1 MLRSIRSFVF
11 LFFAIVK
18 GEPGLAQEKKKKGN
32 WRGFLL
38 RFLTGLFICILI
50 LTGAAVVLKKYFM
63 TRENTRSHPFIS
75 NIIPSLGIIPGE
87 NTFPSDK
94 RNLYVLVVGLD
105 NNWTEQDIV
114 YTKGARTDT
123 IMLVNFNLDKKTAG
137 VLSIPRDSRVYIPGY
152 YEEKINSAYSLGGIE
167 LAMKTVS
174 EVFKIPVDYY
184 IVVRTQA
191 LPKLVDALGG
201 IETYV
206 EKDMDYDDNW
216 GHLHIHLKEGWQ
228 TIDGDRAVQYSRF
241 RKDDEGDLGR
251 IRRQQQ
257 VIYAV
262 KSKASKIAGINELRN
277 LIQTVLE
284 NVDTNFSTTE
294 LMALANIYK
303 HMNMKDVKMGTI
315 PTYGDDSSGVSY
327 QIIDET
333 QLQAYIDEYL
343 MGKIP
348 EPSVEILNGSTEVGI
363 AKKLEEQLVSIGGF
377 KITEVKN
384 ADRDD
389 YETSQII
396 INSTK
401 LDAQSVA
408 GIVALIGKPEIL
420 SNPSEASG
428 TSDITII
435 LGKDYAK
442 ICSSDNN

>member
-1 MLRSIRSFVF
+1 MKYTIFPVFVI
-11 LFFAIVK
+11 LK
-18 GEPGLAQEKKKKGN
+18 GELNLAQDNSKKKKGN
-32 WRGFLL
+32 WRVYFL
-38 RFLTGLFICILI
+38 RFLTGLFISILI
-50 LTGAAVVLKKYFM
+50 LIGLAVILKNYFM
-63 TRENTRSHPFIS
+63 TRENTQNHPFIS
-75 NIIPSLGIIPGE
+75 NIIPSIGIPGE
-87 NTFPSDK
+87 NTFPADK

-123 IMLVNFNLDKKTAG
+123 IMIANFNLDKKTVG
-137 VLSIPRDSRVYIPGY
+137 LLSIPRDSRVYIPGY
-152 YEEKINSAYSLGGIE
+152 YEEKINAAYSLGGIE
-167 LAMKTVS
+167 LASKTVT
-174 EVFKIPVDYY
+174 EVCKVPIDYY
-184 IVVRTQA
+184 VVVRTQA

-201 IETYV
+201 VETYV

-257 VIYAV
+257 VMFAV
-262 KSKASKIAGINELRN
+262 KSKASKITGINELRK

-294 LMALANIYK
+294 LLALTNIYK
-303 HMNMKDVKMGTI
+303 HMNMNEVKMGTL

-327 QIIDET
+327 QVIDET
-333 QLQAYIDEYL
+333 QLQNCIDEYL

-348 EPSVEILNGSTEVGI
+348 EPSVEILNGSTEAGI
-363 AKKLEEQLVSIGGF
+363 AKSLEEQLTSIGGF

-396 INSTK
+396 INSKK
-401 LDAQSVA
+401 LDDRSVA
-408 GIVALIGKPEIL
+408 GIVAIIGKPEIL
-420 SNPSEASG
+420 NNSSEPSG

-442 ICSSDNN
+442 TRSSGNN

>member
-1 MLRSIRSFVF
+1 
-11 LFFAIVK
+11 
-18 GEPGLAQEKKKKGN
+18 LAQDNSKKKKGT
-32 WRGFLL
+32 WRIFFL
-38 RFLTGLFICILI
+38 RFLTGLFISIIILI
-50 LTGAAVVLKKYFM
+50 GAAIIVKNYFM
-63 TRENTRSHPFIS
+63 TRDNTQSHPLVS
-75 NIIPSLGIIPGE
+75 NIFPSFGMPGE
-87 NTFPSDK
+87 NTFPADK

-123 IMLVNFNLDKKTAG
+123 IMIANFNLDKKTVG
-137 VLSIPRDSRVYIPGY
+137 LLSIPRDSRVYIPGY
-152 YEEKINSAYSLGGIE
+152 YEDKINAAYSLGGIE
-167 LAMKTVS
+167 LAKKTVT
-174 EVFKIPVDYY
+174 EVCKVPIDYY
-184 IVVRTQA
+184 VVVRTQA

-201 IETYV
+201 VETYV

-241 RKDDEGDLGR
+241 RKDEEGDLGR

-257 VIYAV
+257 VMYAV
-262 KSKASKIAGINELRN
+262 KSKASRITGLNELKK

-294 LMALANIYK
+294 LIALANIYK
-303 HMNMKDVKMGTI
+303 HMNMNDVKMGTV
-315 PTYGDDSSGVSY
+315 PTYGDDSTGVSY
-327 QIIDET
+327 QIIDES
-333 QLQAYIDEYL
+333 QLQNSIDEYL

-348 EPSVEILNGSTEVGI
+348 EPSVEILNGSTEAGI
-363 AKKLEEQLVSIGGF
+363 AKKLEERLTSIGGF

-384 ADRDD
+384 AERDD

-396 INSTK
+396 INSKK
-401 LDAQSVA
+401 LDNQSVA
-408 GIVALIGKPEIL
+408 GIVALIGRPEIL
-420 SNPSEASG
+420 NNPSESSG

-442 ICSSDNN
+442 SCTSRNH

>member
-1 MLRSIRSFVF
+1 
-11 LFFAIVK
+11 
-18 GEPGLAQEKKKKGN
+18 
-32 WRGFLL
+32 
-38 RFLTGLFICILI
+38 
-50 LTGAAVVLKKYFM
+50 
-63 TRENTRSHPFIS
+63 
-75 NIIPSLGIIPGE
+75 
-87 NTFPSDK
+87 

-123 IMLVNFNLDKKTAG
+123 IMLVNFNLDNKTAG

-262 KSKASKIAGINELRN
+262 KSKASRIAGINELRN

-363 AKKLEEQLVSIGGF
+363 AKKLEERLVSIGGF
-377 KITEVKN
+377 NITEVKN

-401 LDAQSVA
+401 LDTQSVA
-408 GIVALIGKPEIL
+408 DIVALIGKPDIL
-420 SNPSEASG
+420 SNPSEPSG

-442 ICSSDNN
+442 ICSSGPDQ

>member
-1 MLRSIRSFVF
+1 VLVI
-11 LFFAIVK
+11 LK
-18 GEPGLAQEKKKKGN
+18 GDLNLAQDNSKKKKGT
-32 WRGFLL
+32 WRIFFL
-38 RFLTGLFICILI
+38 RFLTGLFISIIILI
-50 LTGAAVVLKKYFM
+50 GAAIIVKNYFM
-63 TRENTRSHPFIS
+63 TRDNTQSHPLVS
-75 NIIPSLGIIPGE
+75 NIFPSFGMPGE
-87 NTFPSDK
+87 NTFPADK

-123 IMLVNFNLDKKTAG
+123 IMIANFNLDKKTVG
-137 VLSIPRDSRVYIPGY
+137 LLSIPRDSRVYIPGY
-152 YEEKINSAYSLGGIE
+152 YEDKINAAYSLGGIE
-167 LAMKTVS
+167 LAKKTVT
-174 EVFKIPVDYY
+174 EVCKVPIDYY
-184 IVVRTQA
+184 VVVRTQA

-201 IETYV
+201 VETYV

-241 RKDDEGDLGR
+241 RKDEEGDLGR

-257 VIYAV
+257 VMYAV
-262 KSKASKIAGINELRN
+262 KSKASRITGLNELKK

-294 LMALANIYK
+294 LIALANIYK
-303 HMNMKDVKMGTI
+303 HMNMNDVKMGTV
-315 PTYGDDSSGVSY
+315 PTYGDDSTGVSY
-327 QIIDET
+327 QIIDES
-333 QLQAYIDEYL
+333 QLQNSIDEYL

-348 EPSVEILNGSTEVGI
+348 EPSVEILNGSTEAGI
-363 AKKLEEQLVSIGGF
+363 AKKLEERLTSIGGF

-384 ADRDD
+384 AERDD

-396 INSTK
+396 INSKK
-401 LDAQSVA
+401 LDNQSVA
-408 GIVALIGKPEIL
+408 GIVALIGRPEIL
-420 SNPSEASG
+420 NNPSETSG

-442 ICSSDNN
+442 SCTSRNH

>member
-1 MLRSIRSFVF
+1 M
-11 LFFAIVK
+11 
-18 GEPGLAQEKKKKGN
+18 AQDNSKKQKRN
-32 WRGFLL
+32 WRVFFL
-38 RFLTGLFICILI
+38 RFLTGLFISIIILI
-50 LTGAAVVLKKYFM
+50 GAAIIVKNYFM
-63 TRENTRSHPFIS
+63 TRDNTQSHPLVS
-75 NIIPSLGIIPGE
+75 NIFPSFGMPGE
-87 NTFPSDK
+87 NTFPADK

-123 IMLVNFNLDKKTAG
+123 IMIANFNLDKKTVG
-137 VLSIPRDSRVYIPGY
+137 LLSIPRDSRVYIPGY
-152 YEEKINSAYSLGGIE
+152 YEDKINAAYSLGGIE
-167 LAMKTVS
+167 LAKKTVT
-174 EVFKIPVDYY
+174 EVCKVPIDYY
-184 IVVRTQA
+184 VVVRTQA

-201 IETYV
+201 VETYV

-257 VIYAV
+257 VMCAV
-262 KSKASKIAGINELRN
+262 KSKASRITGINELRK

-294 LMALANIYK
+294 LIALANIYK
-303 HMNMKDVKMGTI
+303 HMNMNDIKMGTV
-315 PTYGDDSSGVSY
+315 PTYGDDSTGVSY

-333 QLQAYIDEYL
+333 QLQNSIDEYL

-348 EPSVEILNGSTEVGI
+348 EPSVEILNGSTEAGI
-363 AKKLEEQLVSIGGF
+363 AKNLEERLTSIGGF

-384 ADRDD
+384 AERDD

-396 INSTK
+396 INSKK
-401 LDAQSVA
+401 LDNQSVA
-408 GIVALIGKPEIL
+408 GIVALIGRPEIL
-420 SNPSEASG
+420 NNPSESSG
-428 TSDITII
+428 ISDITII

-442 ICSSDNN
+442 ICSSGNN

>member
-1 MLRSIRSFVF
+1 M
-11 LFFAIVK
+11 
-18 GEPGLAQEKKKKGN
+18 AQDNGKKKKGN
-32 WRGFLL
+32 WRVYFL
-38 RFLTGLFICILI
+38 RFLTGLFITIILLI
-50 LTGAAVVLKKYFM
+50 GAAVIVKNYFM
-63 TRENTRSHPFIS
+63 KRENTQSHPFIS
-75 NIIPSLGIIPGE
+75 NIIPSFGFPGE
-87 NTFPSDK
+87 NTFSSDK

-105 NNWTEQDIV
+105 NNWTEQDIL

-123 IMLVNFNLDKKTAG
+123 IMLANFNLDKKTVG
-137 VLSIPRDSRVYIPGY
+137 LLSIPRDSKVYIPGY
-152 YEEKINSAYSLGGIE
+152 YEDKINAAYSLGGIE
-167 LAMKTVS
+167 LARKTVA
-174 EVFKIPVDYY
+174 EVCKVPIDYY
-184 IVVRTQA
+184 VVVRTQA

-201 IETYV
+201 VETYV

-257 VIYAV
+257 VMGAV
-262 KSKASKIAGINELRN
+262 KSKASRITGFNELRK
-277 LIQTVLE
+277 LIQTVLD

-303 HMNMKDVKMGTI
+303 HINMNDVKMGTL

-327 QIIDET
+327 QIIDES
-333 QLQAYIDEYL
+333 QLQNSIDEYL

-363 AKKLEEQLVSIGGF
+363 AKNLEEQLVSIGGF
-377 KITEVKN
+377 NITEVKN

-389 YETSQII
+389 YEISQII
-396 INSTK
+396 INSKK
-401 LDAQSVA
+401 LDNQSVA
-408 GIVALIGKPEIL
+408 GIVAIIGNPEIL
-420 SNPSEASG
+420 NNSSEPSG

-442 ICSSDNN
+442 IRSSGNN

>member
-1 MLRSIRSFVF
+1 M
-11 LFFAIVK
+11 
-18 GEPGLAQEKKKKGN
+18 AQDNGKKKKGN
-32 WRGFLL
+32 WRVYFL
-38 RFLTGLFICILI
+38 RFLTGLFITIILLI
-50 LTGAAVVLKKYFM
+50 GAAVIVKNYFIK
-63 TRENTRSHPFIS
+63 RENTQSHPFIS
-75 NIIPSLGIIPGE
+75 NIIPSFGFPGE
-87 NTFPSDK
+87 NTFSSDK

-105 NNWTEQDIV
+105 NNWTEQDIL

-123 IMLVNFNLDKKTAG
+123 IMLANFNLDKKTVG
-137 VLSIPRDSRVYIPGY
+137 LLSIPRDSKVYIPGY
-152 YEEKINSAYSLGGIE
+152 YEDKINAAYSLGGIE
-167 LAMKTVS
+167 LARKTVT
-174 EVFKIPVDYY
+174 EVCKVPIDYY
-184 IVVRTQA
+184 VVVRTQA

-201 IETYV
+201 VETYV

-257 VIYAV
+257 VMCAV
-262 KSKASKIAGINELRN
+262 KSKASRITGFNELRK
-277 LIQTVLE
+277 LIQTVLD

-294 LMALANIYK
+294 LMAIANIYK
-303 HMNMKDVKMGTI
+303 HMNMNDVKMGTL
-315 PTYGDDSSGVSY
+315 PTYGDESSGVSY
-327 QIIDET
+327 QIIDES
-333 QLQAYIDEYL
+333 QLQNSIDEYL

-363 AKKLEEQLVSIGGF
+363 AKNLEEQLVSMGGF
-377 KITEVKN
+377 NITEVKN

-396 INSTK
+396 INSKK
-401 LDAQSVA
+401 LDEQSVA
-408 GIVALIGKPEIL
+408 GIVAIIGNPEIL
-420 SNPSEASG
+420 NNSSEPSG

-442 ICSSDNN
+442 IRSSGNN